1 MTLAT
6 KLTLSRIIV
15 IPFFILAFCWNKP
28 DAPLTE
34 DWGKVIAFFIFVFAS
49 ITDYFDGYLARLH
62 KEVTTFGKFIDP
74 IADKILVSAALIV
87 MVQYESITQ
96 TSAWSAV
103 IIMAREFCVTGL
115 RLICVEHGI
124 VIDASKAGK
133 WKTATQLAAIIVC
146 LLMLSLQVVFIHYNM
161 NEAIK
166 SLQNFSPY
174 INYTLMGLAVLAT
187 IYSGYDYFKKNW
199 QILQN

>member
-96 TSAWSAV
+96 TSA
-103 IIMAREFCVTGL
+103 
-115 RLICVEHGI
+115 EHYKLQITVLNGR
-124 VIDASKAGK
+124 
-133 WKTATQLAAIIVC
+133 C
-146 LLMLSLQVVFIHYNM
+146 LLCFWRSYV
-161 NEAIK
+161 EK
-166 SLQNFSPY
+166 
-174 INYTLMGLAVLAT
+174 
-187 IYSGYDYFKKNW
+187 
-199 QILQN
+199 